1 MDAVIG
7 SVACDRASQGRAPQA
22 LERSA
27 ALGWTPQEMADLLN
41 SVQPLAQ

>member
-7 SVACDRASQGRAPQA
+7 SVACDRASHGRAPQA
-22 LERSA
+22 QERSA
-27 ALGWTPQEMADLLN
+27 ALGWTPQEMEDLLN